1 MIENKI
7 NGFPSCAGIIIFNN
21 DETVLVN
28 TKFGNYSF
36 PKGKKN
42 KGENLIDVAWRELE
56 EETGLRKDQV
66 NLIDDYFIDEL
77 SNRGNPSVRYFVGIT
92 NEKIN
97 KFIFDTEEL
106 ENVGWYTIEKALE
119 IAKFKNIRKQILK
132 QAYEKISNL

>member
-7 NGFPSCAGIIIFNN
+7 NGFPPCAGIIVFNN

-36 PKGKKN
+36 SKGKKN

-77 SNRGNPSVRYFVGIT
+77 SNRGNPSVRYFVGTINT
-92 NEKIN
+92 KIDQ
-97 KFIFDTEEL
+97 FVFDTEEL
-106 ENVGWYTIEKALE
+106 ENVGWYRVEKALD
-119 IAKFKNIRKQILK
+119 IVKFKNARKQILK
-132 QAYEKISNL
+132 QAYQTISSL